1 MSSLSPLESN
11 KNAVFVPA
19 QHVAIEYF
27 ETGALILNLRSR
39 TLIELDSR
47 EGWILRN
54 LDGQRTVDQVAIGLA
69 ETFKIPYNVAM
80 QAALATCDKLGESRC
95 LRLVQGAWR
104 GDTVD
109 DTRYLQNP
117 DVNLREEDE
126 DGALLY
132 NPDADRVQL
141 LNTTGLYI
149 WKFCA
154 QGHTTG
160 EIISALKADFD
171 DVPEDALAADVEE
184 FVNEM
189 IDTGFLGT
197 LQTG

>member
-1 MSSLSPLESN
+1 VFALDQYV
-11 KNAVFVPA
+11 AV
-19 QHVAIEYF
+19 EYF
-27 ETGALILNLRSR
+27 DTGALALNLRSR
-39 TLIELDSR
+39 TLTELDWR
-47 EGWILRN
+47 EGWILSN
-54 LDGQRTVDQVAIGLA
+54 LDGQRTVDQVATGLA
-69 ETFKIPYNVAM
+69 RILKIPYNIAIQVV
-80 QAALATCDKLGESRC
+80 LATCDKLGESRC

-104 GDTVD
+104 GDTMD

-141 LNTTGLYI
+141 LNTTGLHI

-160 EIISALKADFD
+160 EIISALRADFD

-184 FVNEM
+184 FVNGM
-189 IDTGFLGT
+189 IDTGFLGV
-197 LQTG
+197 LQTS